1 MSRTLKGPVHRNE
14 RCVFFDLT
22 KAVKVV
28 TDTQRVADV
37 EEPEP
42 SARFKKLPEHIRLED
57 TITSQDPDAPPDPTM
72 GRDPNRDFMLRNA
85 GG

>member
-1 MSRTLKGPVHRNE
+1 MFLDH
-14 RCVFFDLT
+14 T

-28 TDTQRVADV
+28 TDAQRVADV

-57 TITSQDPDAPPDPTM
+57 TIATQDSDAPPDPTM
-72 GRDPNRDFMLRNA
+72 GRDPDRDFMLRNA

>member
-1 MSRTLKGPVHRNE
+1 MFLDH
-14 RCVFFDLT
+14 T
-22 KAVKVV
+22 KVVKVMS
-28 TDTQRVADV
+28 DTESVADV

-57 TITSQDPDAPPDPTM
+57 TIASQDPDAAPDPTM
-72 GRDPNRDFMLRNA
+72 GRDPDRDFMLRNA